1 MIKKI
6 LTSGA
11 LTIIMFLST
20 GCHKQPAPKTIIVEN
35 NTTKETLIPH
45 NKDVKKAVA
54 ILILKMKALE
64 EALAIKNNSKDI
76 SDAET
81 NGLKEE
87 LLRQKEQLQSYNDR
101 IEANK
106 LKACDCK
113 IEKIN
118 INTAPDAVQSSSP
131 SQNTTEYDNVIRDFV
146 EDGSLK

>member
-1 MIKKI
+1 MIKNTI
-6 LTSGA
+6 ALCA
-11 LTIIMFLST
+11 LTIITFLST
-20 GCHKQPAPKTIIVEN
+20 GCHDQPAPKTIIVEN
-35 NTTKETLIPH
+35 NTTKEILIPH

-54 ILILKMKALE
+54 ILILKVKALE
-64 EALAIKNNSKDI
+64 EALALKNNSKNI
-76 SDAET
+76 SDAEV

-87 LLRQKEQLQSYNDR
+87 LLRQKEQLQSYSDR
-101 IEANK
+101 VEANK

-113 IEKIN
+113 IEKTN